1 MRNEITVETS
11 EVLNMLCDGPKE
23 IREIFNLSSTPT
35 NTLAKEIGRLV
46 QSGLVSKVG
55 TVLTSNLPPVKV
67 SEPLDPAADM
77 IRRLQAISLQSPV
90 WTMTDSYDWT
100 NQ

>member
-11 EVLNMLCDGPKE
+11 EVLNLLADGPKE

-67 SEPLDPAADM
+67 SEPVDPAMDM
-77 IRRLQAISLQSPV
+77 IRRLQAVSLRSPIR
-90 WTMTDSYDWT
+90 TMTDSYDWT